1 MSASKTATVTL
12 PLDTVESLRARVAS
26 GGYASESDVV
36 REGLLALDAQDN
48 RIELWLRTDGIARYD
63 AWRSAPGDAMTPDE
77 LRDDMERLAAD
88 LRSRSG

>member
-48 RIELWLRTDGIARYD
+48 RLERWLRTDGVARYD
-63 AWRSAPGDAMTPDE
+63 AWQAAPDDALTPDE
-77 LRDDMERLAAD
+77 VRDDIERLAAD
-88 LRSRSG
+88 LQGRSG

>member
-1 MSASKTATVTL
+1 MSAPKTATVTL
-12 PLDTVESLRARVAS
+12 PFETVENLRARVAS

-48 RIELWLRTDGIARYD
+48 RLEVWLRTDGVARYD
-63 AWRSAPGDAMTPDE
+63 ASRSHPDDALTPDQV
-77 LRDDMERLAAD
+77 RDDIDRLAAD